1 MTPVARPAASI
12 FECGVEASSDSSRA
26 FGKYRLKLS
35 AQVGVR
41 RVTLSWDEYAFVDIR
56 DLTFMFSDVERDKGM
71 VMAEAKGMA
80 GLGNRG
86 YL

>member
-1 MTPVARPAASI
+1 LNVGLKRQVTALGLS
-12 FECGVEASSDSSRA
+12 E
-26 FGKYRLKLS
+26 KYRLKLS
-35 AQVGVR
+35 ARVGMR
-41 RVTLSWDEYAFVDIR
+41 RVTLSWDEYAFIDIR